1 MELNQF
7 GRRLRILVADDRR
20 DIRQTIERFLR
31 AEFEVVGSVEN
42 GRDLLR
48 DALALHPD
56 VIVTDISMPFLT
68 GPQVMDEL
76 KSRGHHIPFVLIS
89 ATFPGVDDFV
99 RQGARALV
107 SKLDLTC
114 ELAQGVR
121 SAVSGQ
127 IYISRSA
134 RTGEL

>member
-7 GRRLRILVADDRR
+7 GRRLRLLVADDRR

-89 ATFPGVDDFV
+89 ATFFGVDDFL
-99 RQGARALV
+99 RQGASALV
-107 SKLDLTC
+107 SKLDLTS
-114 ELAQGVR
+114 ELAQAVR
-121 SAVSGQ
+121 SAASGHVYVS
-127 IYISRSA
+127 SSA
-134 RTGEL
+134 RSLDL